1 VGGVVVGMVD
11 VSGEKTD
18 ADKVIDTIREV
29 MQEIQDTYT
38 LLDSFV
44 YEAEN
49 VYEVRALIE
58 DKMKSDRNFRDALNT
73 VDVLSGLMNRET
85 MAFDMQARI
94 KNNPEDS

>member
-1 VGGVVVGMVD
+1 MVD
-11 VSGEKTD
+11 DITGEKTE
-18 ADKVIDTIREV
+18 ADIVIDMVKEA
-29 MQEIQDTYT
+29 MQEIQDTYQ

-58 DKMKSDRNFRDALNT
+58 EKMKSDRNFRDALNT